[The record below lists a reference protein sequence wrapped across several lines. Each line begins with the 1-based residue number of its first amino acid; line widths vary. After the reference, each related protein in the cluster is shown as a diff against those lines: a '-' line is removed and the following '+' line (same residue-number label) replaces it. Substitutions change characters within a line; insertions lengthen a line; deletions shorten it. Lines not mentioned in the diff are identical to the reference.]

1 MEIPKLF
8 GSDAKALLATL
19 KHYVVINLMPNRVG
33 DSNTLRGYR
42 FALNLCRLKIG
53 RSASAIA
60 LIAKTVFEKPG
71 CKRPLALV
79 TDYLGV

>member
-8 GSDAKALLATL
+8 GRDTKALLATL
-19 KHYVVINLMPNRVG
+19 EHYVVVKLVADWVDNT
-33 DSNTLRGYR
+33 DTLRGYR